1 MSVDKTKLIEEIDH
15 HVAIIRKATA
25 DDLRESRRY
34 KRHAKKFSAP
44 SFYFEGMMAFL
55 RGRISSNK
63 LALQHFKW
71 VKQSLNTMEEL
82 R

>member
-1 MSVDKTKLIEEIDH
+1 MSVDKTKLIEEIDV
-15 HVAIIRKATA
+15 HVGIIRKATA
-25 DDLRESRRY
+25 DDLRERRRY
-34 KRHAKKFSAP
+34 EREAKKLNGP
-44 SFYFEGMMAFL
+44 CFYLEGMAAFL
-55 RGRISSNK
+55 RGRVSSNK

>member
-1 MSVDKTKLIEEIDH
+1 MSVDKTKLIEEIDI

-25 DDLRESRRY
+25 DDLRERRRY
-34 KRHAKKFSAP
+34 ERDANKFSHP
-44 SFYFEGMMAFL
+44 SLYLEGMMAFL

-71 VKQSLNTMEEL
+71 VKQSLNKMEEL
-82 R
+82 A

>member
-15 HVAIIRKATA
+15 HVKIIRKATA
-25 DDLRESRRY
+25 DDLRERRRY
-34 KRHAKKFSAP
+34 ERDAKKFSVP
-44 SFYFEGMMAFL
+44 SFYLEGMMAFL
-55 RGRISSNK
+55 RGRVSSNK